1 MAHTTG
7 TWVPRRHFLTT
18 AAALAG
24 AAVVPGLLRAAAARA
39 RIKVGACVVNLEQ
52 AKQAGLE
59 GVEVGVGGAAERLDI
74 AQPETRARYKAQM
87 QATGLPICSLMM
99 GLLNEYPLASDPRG
113 PAWLEQSIDAAQDL
127 GAQVILVAFFFRGDL
142 LDEQGRLKEKE
153 TDVVVQRLKDAAPRA
168 KKAGVILGIE
178 TYLNARDNL
187 RILDAVNHESVRMYY
202 DVYNTGTTKKYDS
215 PAEIRQLRDRIAQIH
230 FKNGPK
236 YLEDEPAKFAA
247 LAEAIHDIGY
257 RGWIVLETSAPS
269 KNAVADA
276 RKNAAF
282 VRRLF
287 A

>member
-1 MAHTTG
+1 
-7 TWVPRRHFLTT
+7 
-18 AAALAG
+18 
-24 AAVVPGLLRAAAARA
+24 
-39 RIKVGACVVNLEQ
+39 
-52 AKQAGLE
+52 
-59 GVEVGVGGAAERLDI
+59 
-74 AQPETRARYKAQM
+74 M

-127 GAQVILVAFFFRGDL
+127 GAKVILVAFFFRGDL

-153 TDVVVQRLKDAAPRA
+153 MDVVVQRLKDAAPRA
-168 KKAGVILGIE
+168 KKAGVILAIE

-187 RILDAVNHESVRMYY
+187 RILDAVNHEAVQMYY

-215 PAEIRQLRDRIAQIH
+215 PAEIRLMRDRIAQIH
-230 FKNGPK
+230 FKNGAK
-236 YLEDEPAKFAA
+236 YLEDEPAKFEA
-247 LAEAIHDIGY
+247 LAQAIHDIGY

-269 KNAVADA
+269 KDAVADA

>member
-1 MAHTTG
+1 MTHIHPH
-7 TWVPRRHFLTT
+7 WPNRRQFLTAT
-18 AAALAG
+18 AALAG
-24 AAVVPGLLRAAAARA
+24 AALCPKAWAAATARA
-39 RIKVGACVVNLEQ
+39 QIKVGACVVNLEQ

-59 GVEVGVGGAAERLDI
+59 GVEVGVGGAADRLSI
-74 AQPETRARYKAQM
+74 AEPETRARYKAQM

-99 GLLNEYPLASDPRG
+99 GLLNEYPLASDPRA

-127 GAQVILVAFFFRGDL
+127 GAKVILVAFFFRGDL
-142 LDEQGRLKEKE
+142 LDEQGRLKEKDV
-153 TDVVVQRLKDAAPRA
+153 DVVVQRLKEAAPRA

-187 RILDAVNHESVRMYY
+187 RILDAVNHEAVQMYY
-202 DVYNTGTTKKYDS
+202 DVYNTGTTKRYDS
-215 PAEIRQLRDRIAQIH
+215 PAEIRLLRDRIVQIH

-236 YLEDEPAKFAA
+236 YLEDEPAKFEA
-247 LAEAIHDIGY
+247 LAAAIHDIGY

-269 KNAVADA
+269 KDPVADV